1 MEKIDFSKLKVGD
14 MIELG
19 QYPQG
24 DETDPDLVRALKKIC
39 GEPQLQGGSLWH
51 DYDNANGSA
60 MYVDLDYSGKR
71 YRMVYKHRH
80 RNKRSFYY
88 EINRY
93 RDRRTYVF
101 LYEPIVWRVLK
112 IEDGKALLSSQKVL
126 DGQEFFV
133 WKKRKPEERDI
144 CPNNYEYS
152 YIRWWLNNV
161 FYETAFSDTEKA
173 VIETTVVDNS
183 PQTTKHINNLFAC
196 NDTEDKVFLLSYQEA
211 KTLFADNKDRYKK
224 ATEYAKASDCY
235 AYPTRDPKLNNG
247 NWLLRSPQYNNEY
260 RVRTVGTGGGIADGG
275 CSTSNEPA
283 DLLYAVVPAINI
295 KL

>member
-1 MEKIDFSKLKVGD
+1 MDKIEFSNLKVGD
-14 MIELG
+14 FVELG
-19 QYPQG
+19 RYPQG

-39 GEPQLQGGSLWH
+39 GEPQLFDGSLWH
-51 DYDNANGSA
+51 DYDNVNGSA
-60 MYVDLDYSGKR
+60 MYVDLDYSGNL

-80 RNKRSFYY
+80 RNKQTFYY

-133 WKKRKPEERDI
+133 ERKRKPNERNI
-144 CPNNYEYS
+144 PRNNYEYS

-161 FYETAFSDTEKA
+161 FYETAFSDAEKA
-173 VIETTVVDNS
+173 AIETTLVDNA
-183 PQTTKHINNLFAC
+183 PYTTKHATNYFAC

-224 ATEYAKASDCY
+224 TTAYARASDCY
-235 AYPTRDPKLNNG
+235 GYPTRDQKLNNG
-247 NWLLRSPQYNNEY
+247 HWWLRSPQYDNEY
-260 RVRTVGTGGGIADGG
+260 HVRTVGDGGG
-275 CSTSNEPA
+275 CELSTEPA
-283 DLLYAVVPAINI
+283 RFLNAVVPAIVI
-295 KL
+295 KVK